1 MQPLHSPAR
10 DDANKDDATSR
21 RPLKPERFVEVLA
34 AVVFGDPARGV
45 APSPALRNRFLVAF
59 AQGEFTRTQLIAY
72 GIQHYQLVN
81 NFTCYLEHALVCAP
95 TRSVDDW
102 RVKSFI
108 AENLYEEYGE
118 AVRGEDH
125 PSLYRRFLRSA
136 GITEVLGLDAMLPDE
151 ELAHTLER
159 DLVLFRETEEF
170 IDQHIRM
177 AASFL
182 SALGAVGPGHEWAIP
197 VMFLPLI
204 EGLKRYQQRHQ
215 LSLDT
220 TYFTLHVGA
229 DEKHGELL
237 RNALVLNARSKVDQE
252 RIRMA
257 AERSLALRARFW
269 EALYDRVLSS
279 ERPEIGKR

>member
-1 MQPLHSPAR
+1 MRPLDSPAR
-10 DDANKDDATSR
+10 DDANKDDATSLL
-21 RPLKPERFVEVLA
+21 PLKPERFVEVLA
-34 AVVFGDPARGV
+34 AVVFGDPAKGV
-45 APSPALRNRFLVAF
+45 PPSPALRNRFLGAF
-59 AQGEFTRTQLIAY
+59 ARGEFTRTQLIAY

-81 NFTCYLEHALVCAP
+81 NFTRYLEHALVCAP

-118 AVRGEDH
+118 ALRGEDH

-136 GITEVLGLDAMLPDE
+136 GITKVLGLDPMLPDE

-159 DLVLFRETEEF
+159 DLVLFRETKEF
-170 IDQHIRM
+170 IDQHLRM

-204 EGLKRYQQRHQ
+204 EGLKRYQQRHKVP
-215 LSLDT
+215 LDT
-220 TYFTLHVGA
+220 SYFTQHVEA

-237 RNALVLNARSKVDQE
+237 RNALVLNARSKGDQE

-279 ERPEIGKR
+279 QRPEIGRR

>member
-1 MQPLHSPAR
+1 M
-10 DDANKDDATSR
+10 
-21 RPLKPERFVEVLA
+21 
-34 AVVFGDPARGV
+34 
-45 APSPALRNRFLVAF
+45 
-59 AQGEFTRTQLIAY
+59 
-72 GIQHYQLVN
+72 
-81 NFTCYLEHALVCAP
+81 
-95 TRSVDDW
+95 DDW

-118 AVRGEDH
+118 ALRGEDH

-136 GITEVLGLDAMLPDE
+136 GITEVLGLDPMLPDE

-159 DLVLFRETEEF
+159 DLVLFRETKEF
-170 IDQHIRM
+170 IDQHLRM

-204 EGLKRYQQRHQ
+204 EGLKRYQQRHKVP
-215 LSLDT
+215 LDT
-220 TYFTLHVGA
+220 TYFTQHVEA

-237 RNALVLNARSKVDQE
+237 RNALVLNARSKGDQE

-279 ERPEIGKR
+279 ERPEIGRR